1 MADHDQAHPAESK
14 TFAAV
19 RYHEFGGPEVLH
31 IEGDTEPQPRNGQL
45 LIDVAASS
53 INAMDSRVRLG
64 KLPFLALTGFPM
76 GIGYDYAG
84 VVREAPG
91 GPADDPLAPG
101 TRVWGCITTPLRKN
115 QAMASALV
123 TGRLVVT
130 RVPRN
135 LSLVDA
141 AALPVAGMT
150 AIKSLN
156 VLGFKR
162 GQRLLVIGGNG
173 GVGTAAISVARY
185 FSDHVDAVVGKNADA
200 ALQAGARETFSYHE
214 VDPAHIPGQYDA
226 VLGATE
232 INNLGAYRH
241 LVAPGGTIAT
251 IAPTH
256 PPTLIN
262 ALVSPGPR
270 ISIVTALPSKRRLDL
285 LTRIVEAGA
294 LTPVIGEAYPVTEV
308 QRAFTDAEEGS
319 AFGKR
324 VVVLNSHLD

>member
-1 MADHDQAHPAESK
+1 MAEHDHDTEARD
-14 TFAAV
+14 FAAV
-19 RYHEFGGPEVLH
+19 RYHSFGGPEVLR
-31 IEGDTEPQPRNGQL
+31 IERDTPPTVRDGQL
-45 LIDVAASS
+45 LIEVAASS

-64 KLPFLALTGFPM
+64 KLPFLAIAGFPM

-84 VVREAPG
+84 VVKEAPG
-91 GPADDPLAPG
+91 AHADDPLSPG
-101 TRVWGCITTPLRKN
+101 ARVWGCITTPLVKN
-115 QAMASALV
+115 QAMASELV
-123 TGRLVVT
+123 TRRLVVT
-130 RVPRN
+130 RAPRT
-135 LSLVDA
+135 LSLVEA
-141 AALPVAGMT
+141 AALPVSGMT
-150 AIKSLN
+150 AIKSLQ
-156 VLGFKR
+156 VLGFTR

-173 GVGTAAISVARY
+173 GIGTAAIAIARH
-185 FSDHVDAVVGKNADA
+185 FSDHVDAVVGRNADA

-214 VDPAHIPGQYDA
+214 VDPAEIPGEYDA

-232 INNLGAYRH
+232 INNLGEYRH
-241 LVAPGGTIAT
+241 LVAPGGAIAT

-262 ALVSPGPR
+262 AMIRPGPR
-270 ISIVTALPSKRRLDL
+270 IRIVTALPSRRRLEL

-294 LTPVIGEAYPVTEV
+294 LKPVIGEIYPVTEV

>member
-1 MADHDQAHPAESK
+1 MAQPIHASDP
-14 TFAAV
+14 TGFAAV
-19 RYHEFGGPEVLH
+19 RYHQFGGPEVLA
-31 IEGDTEPQPRNGQL
+31 IERDTLPKVRDGQVL
-45 LIDVAASS
+45 VEVAASS

-64 KLPFLALTGFPM
+64 KLPVLALAGFPM

-84 VVREAPG
+84 VVRAAPG
-91 GPADDPLAPG
+91 GPSNDALRPG
-101 TRVWGCITTPLRKN
+101 TRVWGCITTPLAKN

-123 TGRLVVT
+123 TRRSVIT
-130 RVPRN
+130 QAPRN
-135 LSLVDA
+135 LSLIEA

-150 AIKSLN
+150 AIKSLQ

-173 GVGTAAISVARY
+173 GVGTAAIGIARY
-185 FSDHVDAVVGKNADA
+185 FSDHVDAVVGKHAEA

-214 VDPAHIPGQYDA
+214 MDPANIPGHYDA

-232 INNLGAYRH
+232 INNLGDYRH
-241 LVAPGGTIAT
+241 LVAPGGAIAT

-256 PPTLIN
+256 PPTLVH

-270 ISIVTALPSKRRLDL
+270 IRIVTALPSKQRLDL
-285 LTRIVEAGA
+285 LTTIVEAGA
-294 LTPVIGEAYPVTEV
+294 LKPVIGEAYPVTAV
-308 QRAFTDAEEGS
+308 QRAFADAEEES

-324 VVVLNSHLD
+324 VVVLNSHLN